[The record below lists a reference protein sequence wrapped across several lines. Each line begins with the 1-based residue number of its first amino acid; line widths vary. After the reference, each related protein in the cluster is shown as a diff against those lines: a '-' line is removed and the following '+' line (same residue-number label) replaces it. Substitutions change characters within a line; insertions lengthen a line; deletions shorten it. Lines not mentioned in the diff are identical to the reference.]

1 MKYNQEIYLEK
12 KKRSEGTHI
21 SCVTILISEADSSIG
36 AGEGNGSG
44 FFSRRYI
51 YALIT

>member
-1 MKYNQEIYLEK
+1 VYFLQIYLEK

-21 SCVTILISEADSSIG
+21 SCITILISEADRSTG
-36 AGEGNGSG
+36 AGEGNGFG